1 MECAISIEK
10 DSVLVCPEE
19 KLPLRLDISKRYCQL
34 YENARSQAR
43 DYAEEVVEWCGQIP
57 SDFDNLVRNLL
68 LHTAARRK
76 KFGMNQ

>member
-10 DSVLVCPEE
+10 DTVLVCPKE
-19 KLPLRLDISKRYCQL
+19 KFPLRLDFSKRYCLL

-43 DYAEEVVEWCGQIP
+43 DYVEEVVEWCGQQP
-57 SDFDNLVRNLL
+57 ADFENLVKNLL
-68 LHTAARRK
+68 IHTAARRK